1 MSINK
6 KILSIITAL
15 TVSVFLF
22 AGTGAQAL
30 TAEELQAQI
39 TALNAQL
46 AGLQGQL
53 GTTGTTGSVSSAA
66 CSGVTFSSNLALGS
80 SGANVKCLQ
89 VILNQSADTQV
100 AVTGA
105 GSPGSESTYFGALT
119 KAAVVKFQ
127 VKYASDCLTP
137 VGLTAGTGFVGSLTR
152 AKLNTMLAGGVISP
166 IGTLP
171 AGCTSNAGYSTVTGL
186 SCAAGVLPAG
196 CTSNTGYS
204 PTTGASC
211 ATGGTVLYPV
221 SSPTASISSATPG
234 AATLPKSA
242 SKVALLTVNLQAAAT
257 DLSVTSLTFK
267 RTGVGDTT
275 DWEALYLYVDGVR
288 VTTYGRTISI
298 DDQTVEFSALNIA
311 IPAGQT
317 KVVTLR
323 SDILATA
330 TAGNQSAFQLISS
343 NVAFAGLPI
352 TGYTMTIGGIGVGTV
367 TLATGNTVTSPAVGA
382 QQAIIGSF
390 KVTATANS
398 ETKLSQVMLTITGT
412 IARANVTNIKLYY
425 GDTLLAQAAG
435 VDNYDN
441 AVLTLSTPFAIAKSL
456 TKTFTIK
463 ADIGGRVGETVIVK
477 ILEAGDV
484 LATETSYG
492 YGAIITGAPIT
503 TGSITLK
510 GGTITLAD
518 NGPVVG
524 KVSKNAQ
531 DVALTN
537 FALTSNR
544 AVEVIKL
551 GVALISG
558 ANTIDGNDTTMVSDL
573 RIKDADTGATLM
585 TGTLPT
591 IATST
596 SQIITMTGSF
606 SLAAGTARNLS
617 VTVDIGTAAALTSQ
631 TIKANVS
638 MIDYSAGVT
647 VYIRDTVTGDYIKT
661 AEIVPST
668 VSGDAQTMQAA
679 TLNLALSST
688 PISQTVVT
696 GGKDV
701 SAIGLA
707 FAAGGGSDVT
717 ISQIDANVYVNPGPT
732 FVGASSTVTR
742 NAVTLVKLYDGSTLL
757 SQKTLEEAGTA
768 GASAYGYVQFDGL
781 SVLVTK
787 NTTKSLLIKIDTAS
801 NLTVTTYVK
810 VEVPTTTVS
819 AVDPNGNTI
828 DVGYGA
834 NVFAAGDAPSRLTTI
849 QTKGTLTLGA
859 NSSLTPVTAN
869 LAVGGQTDGK
879 ALVNLLSF
887 DLTSTKE
894 DIKVTDITVQSIGDA
909 TDKAY
914 TAIYLFD
921 GTTMLDGTG
930 FIANQTT
937 TDFDN
942 LTYIV
947 PANSKKTLTI
957 KANLAGVDGAD
968 VTSGQYVKVSVATSV
983 TDLFAQVKEIKSVG
997 VSSGMEITCA
1007 GSTAT
1012 STAQYVYKT
1021 VVEAKLASTSPS
1033 GAKIKGGAQEV
1044 FYMDITNTGA
1054 YEATFVNATFTIA
1067 YTAGTGGTATSSA
1080 AGLAYSLWDSAD
1092 MGTAIK
1098 TGTFPGTTTLSGASF
1113 IVTPTTPLVIGAGA
1127 TKTVILKFDTSNV
1140 GSLGS
1145 AAYRFDIA
1153 AVGDFVWNDGNGN
1166 GNVSART
1173 RSLPI
1178 TGGTLTY

>member
-6 KILSIITAL
+6 KILSIVTAL

-152 AKLNTMLAGGVISP
+152 AKLNTMLAGGVI
-166 IGTLP
+166 IGGTLP

-196 CTSNTGYS
+196 CTSNAGYS

-257 DLSVTSLTFK
+257 DLSVTGLTFK

-298 DDQTVEFSALNIA
+298 DDGTVEFAALSIA

-323 SDILATA
+323 ADILATA

-367 TLATGNTVTSPAVGA
+367 TLATGNTVTNPAVGA

-441 AVLTLSTPFAIAKSL
+441 AVLTLSTPFAIAKTL

-463 ADIGGRVGETVIVK
+463 ADIGGRVNETIVTK
-477 ILEAGDV
+477 ILENGDV

-510 GGTITLAD
+510 GGTVTLTD
-518 NGPVVG
+518 KGPVVG

-537 FALTSNR
+537 FAITSNR
-544 AVEVIKL
+544 AVEVIRL
-551 GVALISG
+551 GVALTSN
-558 ANTIDGNDTTMVSDL
+558 ATAIDGNDTTLISDL
-573 RIKDADTGATLM
+573 RIKDTDTGVTLM
-585 TGTLPT
+585 TGTLSNT
-591 IATST
+591 ATDT
-596 SQIITMTGSF
+596 TGVLTMTGSF

-617 VTVDIGTAAALTSQ
+617 VTVDLGTAATLTSK
-631 TIKANVS
+631 TIKADVS
-638 MIDYSAGVT
+638 MITYSATAPAT
-647 VYIRDTVTGDYIKT
+647 VYIRDTVTGDYVKT
-661 AEIVPST
+661 AEVVPST
-668 VSGDAQTMQAA
+668 VAGDYQTMQAA
-679 TLNLALSST
+679 TLALALSST
-688 PISQTVVT
+688 PISQSVVT

-701 SAIGLA
+701 SAIGLS
-707 FAAGGGSDVT
+707 FAAGAGSDIT
-717 ISQIDANVYVNPGPT
+717 INQIDANVYVNASNT
-732 FVGASSTVTR
+732 FVATTNTVVR
-742 NAVTLVKLYDGSTLL
+742 NTVTLVKLYDGSTLL
-757 SQKTLEEAGTA
+757 SQKTLEEAGAA
-768 GASAYGYVQFDGL
+768 GTDAYGYVQFDGL
-781 SVLVTK
+781 SIPVTK
-787 NTTKSLLIKIDTAS
+787 NTTKSLTVKIDTAS
-801 NLTVTTYVK
+801 NLTATTYVK
-810 VEVPTTTVS
+810 VSVATTTVS
-819 AVDPNGNTI
+819 AVDPNGNT
-828 DVGYGA
+828 VAVTSGA
-834 NVFAAGDAPSRLTTI
+834 NVTDGGTTPSRYTTI
-849 QTKGTLTLGA
+849 QTKGTLTLA
-859 NSSLTPVTAN
+859 VNSSQTPVTAN

-879 ALVNLLSF
+879 ALVNLISF

-894 DIKVTDITVQSIGDA
+894 DIKVTDITVQEIGD
-909 TDKAY
+909 TSDNAY

-930 FIANQTT
+930 FIANTT
-937 TDFDN
+937 STVFDN
-942 LTYIV
+942 LTYII
-947 PANSKKTLTI
+947 PANTKKTLTI
-957 KANLAGVDGAD
+957 KADLAGIDGSD
-968 VTSGQYVKVSVATSV
+968 VVSGTYAKVSVATSTV
-983 TDLFAQVKEIKSVG
+983 TFFGVQNIEAIG
-997 VSSGMEITCA
+997 VSSGEAIVCA

-1012 STAQYVYKT
+1012 SNSQYVYKT
-1021 VVEAKLASTSPS
+1021 VVEAKLASTSPT

-1044 FYMDITNTGA
+1044 FYMDISNTGA

-1067 YTAGTGGTATSSA
+1067 YTAGTGGNATASA
-1080 AGLAYSLWDSAD
+1080 HRACSLWDSAD
-1092 MGTAIK
+1092 MGTAILPSA
-1098 TGTFPGTTTLSGASF
+1098 TCIASGTTLSAATF
-1113 IVTPTTPLVIGAGA
+1113 IVTPTTPLVIGAGQ
-1127 TKTVILKFDTSNV
+1127 TKTVILKFDTSDV

-1153 AVGDFVWNDGNGN
+1153 SVGNFVWNDAD